1 MSAVYSLIAEYA
13 PEAEGVDVT
22 VLSADRDSTYIVV
35 LCLKKNAQQ
44 VEDALRQGGFARP
57 SQIVSEIPAVEKNTW
72 RQRSVRSKKKLRDV
86 RSILLNMGTSAQTC
100 V

>member
-1 MSAVYSLIAEYA
+1 MYKRQGSTSALIGAISGEMTLEAVYSLIAEYA

-44 VEDALRQGGFARP
+44 VED
-57 SQIVSEIPAVEKNTW
+57 
-72 RQRSVRSKKKLRDV
+72 
-86 RSILLNMGTSAQTC
+86 
-100 V
+100 